1 MKWNKLLLWHRNDIF
16 QWWKVEWN
24 LRLLKS
30 SVRISCSI
38 EMLSLN
44 NERLK
49 KWNPSLLK
57 SSMRNKTHLP
67 YSCGIEIIFFN
78 DERLKN
84 WNPNLSKS
92 SICIVYSISFQF
104 GWIWTKLTY
113 LTLVASKGSD
123 HLAHSWVKKF
133 EGQRSTGPAPRVHLL
148 CSWGGLGRFLG
159 SQWDRQLKFST
170 YASFLISWSLS
181 KFELI

>member
-1 MKWNKLLLWHRNDIF
+1 MKRVSEFRSESSKLEWNGISYSCGIEMIFFNDEKL
-16 QWWKVEWN
+16 KKWN

-38 EMLSLN
+38 QMLSMN

-57 SSMRNKTHLP
+57 SSMRNKTCLP
-67 YSCGIEIIFFN
+67 YSCGIEKIFFN

-92 SICIVYSISFQF
+92 SICIAYSISFQF

-133 EGQRSTGPAPRVHLL
+133 EGQRSTGPAPTVHPL
-148 CSWGGLGRFLG
+148 
-159 SQWDRQLKFST
+159 
-170 YASFLISWSLS
+170 WS
-181 KFELI
+181 